1 MKTCR
6 ERINDCN
13 THIVNDYYVLESDVN
28 GMLDEIESKV
38 GEIIMDLRHDYDVK
52 SALEKLEQLAK
63 ELY

>member
-1 MKTCR
+1 MKTYR
-6 ERINDCN
+6 DRISDCN